1 MVFGFRFLGKK
12 RTLMT
17 LGPNDDE
24 TSLLLLQSLSSSTI
38 RPQWY
43 MNHFVLLI
51 L

>member
-1 MVFGFRFLGKK
+1 
-12 RTLMT
+12 MT

-24 TSLLLLQSLSSSTI
+24 TFLLLLQSMSSSTI

-43 MNHFVLLI
+43 MNRFVLLI